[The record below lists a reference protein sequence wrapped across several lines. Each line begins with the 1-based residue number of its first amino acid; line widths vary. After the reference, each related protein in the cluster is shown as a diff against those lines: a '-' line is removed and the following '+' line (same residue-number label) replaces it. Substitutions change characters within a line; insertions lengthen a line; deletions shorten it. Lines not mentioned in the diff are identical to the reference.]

1 MSFKSLMFVVVLA
14 PMLAFAQDTT
24 SSTQEFSPPPLVPA
38 SPPPMPPPEPTSQ
51 PQAAPTTNPGTPAP
65 PGAYA
70 PNAPNSGYTYS
81 PYGQGRNAQNKAP
94 PPPEVGLMISE
105 TLFGILSA
113 AGPTVLPYV
122 LLNGVG
128 AFDPN
133 IMGVLLVALFGLTPI
148 IVAQTQAGIANG
160 SPYYQVD
167 TWIPLVVGL
176 VAQAGVLLTF
186 YFANT
191 YFEGKPSFVPPPLF
205 SGASTGG
212 VPPDQGAVVWLFIG
226 SLGVVPILQ
235 MAAINIFKQP
245 KKSLFAAWGK
255 PPDKNGFS
263 LGLPTAA
270 PVVSRTQEGV
280 GYGAQLQFLRGT
292 W

>member
-1 MSFKSLMFVVVLA
+1 MFVVVLA
-14 PMLAFAQDTT
+14 PMLASAQDTT
-24 SSTQEFSPPPLVPA
+24 SSTQEFSPPPMVPA
-38 SPPPMPPPEPTSQ
+38 TPPPMPPPEPTSQ
-51 PQAAPTTNPGTPAP
+51 PQAAPGTNPGTPAP
-65 PGAYA
+65 PGTYA
-70 PNAPNSGYTYS
+70 PNAPSSGYTYS
-81 PYGQGRNAQNKAP
+81 PYGQGRNAQNKTP
-94 PPPEVGLMISE
+94 PPPEIGLMISE
-105 TLFGILSA
+105 TLFGMLSA

-122 LLNGVG
+122 LLNASSGG
-128 AFDPN
+128 FGGD
-133 IMGVLLVALFGLTPI
+133 IMGVLVVAIFGLTPI
-148 IVAQTQAGIANG
+148 IVAQTQTGIANG
-160 SPYYQVD
+160 SPYYQID
-167 TWIPLVVGL
+167 SWIPLLVGL
-176 VAQAGVLLTF
+176 AAQAGVLTAY
-186 YFANT
+186 YFANS
-191 YFEGKPSFVPPPLF
+191 YQGHPSFIPPPLF

-212 VPPDQGAVVWLFIG
+212 APPDQGAVVWLFIG
-226 SLGVVPILQ
+226 SLGIVPILQ